1 MRTFIKWYGNKQ
13 KYVGKILA
21 EFPAEYNRY
30 VEPFLGS
37 GAVFLAL
44 EPRKWIL
51 NDLNKDLIGV
61 WNLVRDDPNAIITA
75 FRDFSKRFKR
85 RSRQSKIGLCRTL
98 TDKLNT
104 LPAGP
109 PRYIDYLL
117 MKYCCYM
124 GAILQNDKFYFSG
137 LELNIESYFFLRE
150 SYYQNLLTV
159 SEFLNSS
166 PRNKIFSIDYK
177 KILEKTREGD
187 LVFLDPPYMEDDVS
201 YKFQYNVGEKI
212 GECFMETLAVQ
223 LQKLDERRV
232 KWIMTQA
239 DTPQIRELF
248 KQYTIREFCVYRNK
262 ARCYKTEL
270 IIKNFS

>member
-13 KYVGKILA
+13 KYVAKILA
-21 EFPAEYNRY
+21 EFPTEYNRY

-44 EPRKWIL
+44 EPHKWIL

-61 WNLVRDDPNAIITA
+61 WNLVREDPNAIIGA

-98 TDKLNT
+98 TDQLNT

-109 PRYIDYLL
+109 QRYIDYLL

-150 SYYQNLLTV
+150 SYYQNLLAV

-166 PRNKIFSIDYK
+166 PRNKIFSMDYK

-187 LVFLDPPYMEDDVS
+187 VVFLDPPYMEDDVC

-212 GECFMETLAVQ
+212 GESFMETLAVQ

-248 KQYTIREFCVYRNK
+248 KEYTIREFCVYRNK

>member
-21 EFPAEYNRY
+21 EFPTEYNRY

-51 NDLNKDLIGV
+51 NDLNKDLMGV
-61 WNLVRDDPNAIITA
+61 WNLVRDDPNVIIAA
-75 FRDFSKRFKR
+75 FRDFSRRFKR
-85 RSRQSKIGLCRTL
+85 RSRQSKIALCRTM
-98 TDKLNT
+98 TDQLNT

-109 PRYIDYLL
+109 SRYIDYLL

-137 LELNIESYFFLRE
+137 LELNIDSYFFLRE

-159 SEFLNSS
+159 SKFLNWS

-187 LVFLDPPYMEDDVS
+187 VVFLDPPYMEDDVC

-212 GECFMETLAVQ
+212 GESFMETLAVQ
-223 LQKLDERRV
+223 LQKLDECRV

-248 KQYTIREFCVYRNK
+248 KEYTIREFCVYRNK